1 METNN
6 EYKEVLIYSLFMLF
20 IILFIIPLLGLF
32 SNKLSYLT
40 KINIYSLLFL
50 FLIFSF
56 IYPFVLFVEGFS
68 ELIAGN
74 RNEDELLVYSFCI
87 LLSIFSMIN
96 LWAIFVNNFFYL
108 IYSLFLSIICIVG
121 LVFSVI
127 FQKKKT
133 FWEGVKK
140 WRA

>member
-1 METNN
+1 MET
-6 EYKEVLIYSLFMLF
+6 
-20 IILFIIPLLGLF
+20 
-32 SNKLSYLT
+32 
-40 KINIYSLLFL
+40 INIYSFLFL

-56 IYPFVLFVEGFS
+56 IYPFTLFVEGFF

-87 LLSIFSMIN
+87 LLSIFSMIH
-96 LWAIFVNNFFYL
+96 LWAIFVNNSFYF
-108 IYSLFLSIICIVG
+108 IYSLILSIICIVG

-127 FQKKKT
+127 IQKKKT